1 MRSKSSNKNDYQN
14 EKEMLDR
21 TQQREEK
28 KNTSWF

>member
-1 MRSKSSNKNDYQN
+1 MRSKSSNENDYQN

-28 KNTSWF
+28 KNTS